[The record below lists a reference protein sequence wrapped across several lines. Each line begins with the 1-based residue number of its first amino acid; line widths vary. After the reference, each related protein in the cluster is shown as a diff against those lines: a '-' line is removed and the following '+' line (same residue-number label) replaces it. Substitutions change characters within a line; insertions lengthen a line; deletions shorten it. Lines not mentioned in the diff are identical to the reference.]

1 MPNFVLTSAKTLVMI
16 VKRLFTITTRIIT
29 MPSHILY
36 KEDVARDIVSFW
48 NSNDQAEIKAIAENL
63 SIRKFKKNEI
73 IYHERQKPTRMLY
86 LVSGKIKIVK
96 EGGVGRTPIVNAIKE
111 KHFFGFRAFFADE
124 CYATSAMAFEDC
136 TVASVPIAT
145 AALLIANNN
154 NITNFFAKQL
164 AQLLGNSGDR
174 IVSLTQ
180 KHIRGRLADTILI
193 LKDNYGTMADEKTIN
208 ISMSRDDLASMSNM
222 STSNAIRTL
231 SAFAQE
237 GLVEIVGKRIKVLD
251 GEKLE
256 KISEKG

>member
-1 MPNFVLTSAKTLVMI
+1 MPNFVLTPTKTLVMI

-111 KHFFGFRAFFADE
+111 KHFFGFRAFFADD

-154 NITNFFAKQL
+154 NITNFLQNNLRYCSATRAIELF
-164 AQLLGNSGDR
+164 
-174 IVSLTQ
+174 
-180 KHIRGRLADTILI
+180 RLHRNIYAADLP
-193 LKDNYGTMADEKTIN
+193 
-208 ISMSRDDLASMSNM
+208 
-222 STSNAIRTL
+222 TL
-231 SAFAQE
+231 SLF
-237 GLVEIVGKRIKVLD
+237 LKTTMVLWPTRRP
-251 GEKLE
+251 LT
-256 KISEKG
+256 SR

>member
-1 MPNFVLTSAKTLVMI
+1 
-16 VKRLFTITTRIIT
+16 

-111 KHFFGFRAFFADE
+111 KHFFGFRAFFADD

-154 NITNFFAKQL
+154 NITNFLQNNLRYCSATRAIELF
-164 AQLLGNSGDR
+164 
-174 IVSLTQ
+174 
-180 KHIRGRLADTILI
+180 RLHRNIYAADLP
-193 LKDNYGTMADEKTIN
+193 
-208 ISMSRDDLASMSNM
+208 
-222 STSNAIRTL
+222 TL
-231 SAFAQE
+231 SLF
-237 GLVEIVGKRIKVLD
+237 LKTTMVLW
-251 GEKLE
+251 LTRRPLT
-256 KISEKG
+256 SL